1 MDPSLLREREAF
13 KKTFSK
19 TTETVA
25 TIKQSAAKFQK
36 DRDGGPSAK
45 KKSYGASK
53 KDQGPPS
60 LSAKAKMDMAQLR
73 QMGGG
78 SSQYKFAVLSK
89 IVRHMRHRHM
99 EGEDQ
104 ALNLE
109 EVLDETNQL
118 DVSNK
123 IKLWLSTEA
132 LKSNPKIDARETGH
146 VTQDYGPQYSY
157 LFKPPYKITNKKM
170 LVRLLQ
176 DYDRKGL
183 GGVFLEDL
191 QESLPRCDKV
201 VSRLLDDNRILMINA
216 ADKKKV
222 VFLRENAEK
231 LQFQVDEE
239 FQKLWRTIAVD
250 SLDDMKIEEYLE
262 KTGFAFMQDEAE
274 KKKFIP
280 KPKRKGGGGKR
291 KNRGP
296 RDNEHMKDIL
306 ENYEDMSSTAADK
319 TKK

>member
-19 TTETVA
+19 TTATVA
-25 TIKQSAAKFQK
+25 TIKQSASKAQN
-36 DRDGGPSAK
+36 GGPPAK

-53 KDQGPPS
+53 KDQAPPS

-89 IVRHMRHRHM
+89 IVRHMKHRHM
-99 EGEDQ
+99 EGEDT

-109 EVLDETNQL
+109 EILDETNQL

-157 LFKPPYKITNKKM
+157 LFKPPYKIQNKKM
-170 LVRLLQ
+170 LLRLLQ

-201 VSRLLDDNRILMINA
+201 ISRLLDDNRILVINA

-306 ENYEDMSSTAADK
+306 ETYDDMSADK
-319 TKK
+319 AKK